1 MSLLELPGGKLSRA
15 AICNKAAKALCDT
28 YGSRERNDCSLA
40 NFVGRSSMAPKANG
54 GNNVFLRKAPVDAA
68 LQRLMRKGG
77 GGQTSRSGRHLRGQ
91 RGWAGGGGGGDQLY
105 GARRF
110 HEV

>member
-1 MSLLELPGGKLSRA
+1 MSLLELLGGKFSRA

-77 GGQTSRSGRHLRGQ
+77 GGQQKHATVATCGANVDGR
-91 RGWAGGGGGGDQLY
+91 GGGDQLY